1 MVLRMLR
8 RFSLFWACTASSLAA
23 AAEVQAKKD
32 IEIFT
37 DATNKSEV
45 IGKLAKGESL
55 PAVERKGM
63 FWQVKTSDGQ
73 TGFVSVLAVAHKADT
88 NGKLAEA
95 IKAVV
100 KEGRSTD
107 ATAEVRARSAVM
119 GVRGLRADDN
129 AGNAGA
135 VRPDIRAVY
144 SLEDVRVPKKQ
155 LEALGTA
162 VFEEISKK
170 SEKTEAQ

>member
-1 MVLRMLR
+1 MLLRTIHGLI
-8 RFSLFWACTASSLAA
+8 LLAACTMSVAA
-23 AAEVQAKKD
+23 IAAEVQAKKD
-32 IEIFT
+32 IEIYA

-45 IGKLAKGESL
+45 IGKLAKGEAL

-63 FWQVKTSDGQ
+63 FWQVKTSDGK
-73 TGFVSVLAVAHKADT
+73 TGFVSFLAVTHKADSD
-88 NGKLAEA
+88 GKLADA

-107 ATAEVRARSAVM
+107 ETAEARARSAVM

-129 AGNAGA
+129 VANAGSI
-135 VRPDIRAVY
+135 RPDIRAVY
-144 SLEDVRVPKKQ
+144 SLEDVRVPKKKIDD
-155 LEALGTA
+155 LGTA

-170 SEKTEAQ
+170 AEKSEP